1 MTLAA
6 LKNGPSAISYPVF
19 DKQHTLPGSGID
31 RRTRRSIAMLA
42 DTNQPFPGTR
52 STAKACEQHTARM
65 QFIFELLLQ
74 PILELVF
81 YVLGY
86 ATAWVIVPVFTF
98 GHVTVEPGPDGR
110 FLKPKRGRIQRVGP
124 GKYVMEAEMAVWV
137 GVLFW
142 VLVAIGAY
150 LLRSS

>member
-1 MTLAA
+1 
-6 LKNGPSAISYPVF
+6 
-19 DKQHTLPGSGID
+19 
-31 RRTRRSIAMLA
+31 
-42 DTNQPFPGTR
+42 
-52 STAKACEQHTARM
+52 M

-98 GHVTVEPGPDGR
+98 GQVTVEPGADGK
-110 FLKPKRGRIQRVGP
+110 FLRPKRGRIQRSAA
-124 GKYVMEAEMAVWV
+124 GKYVMEAEVAVWV

-142 VLVAIGAY
+142 ILVAVVAY
-150 LLRSS
+150 TVGRG